1 MQVPI
6 AFESEIG
13 IYTREIQPM
22 YEINQQSTSKWV
34 KLTHSKTRE
43 IQKRAFLYVCTL
55 HVLRAEK
62 VL

>member
-1 MQVPI
+1 MHVPI

-22 YEINQQSTSKWV
+22 YEINQQSTSQWV
-34 KLTHSKTRE
+34 KLSYSKIRE

-55 HVLRAEK
+55 YVLRAEK
-62 VL
+62 IP